1 MIILDTNVVS
11 ALIRPHSNERV
22 VSWLDR
28 QQDHTVWTT
37 AITVFEL
44 EFGFQV
50 LPEGRRREQLSE
62 ELQMVLK
69 EELKGRIL
77 FFDDAAAR
85 EATRLAASRQRQGRP
100 REFRD
105 TQIAGIALARRAKIA
120 TRNTRHFQDL
130 SVEVIDPWS

>member
-44 EFGFQV
+44 EFGFQL

-85 EATRLAASRQRQGRP
+85 EAARLAADRQRQGRP
-100 REFRD
+100 RELRD

-120 TRNTRHFQDL
+120 TRNVRHFENL
-130 SVEVIDPWS
+130 SVDVIDPWA